1 MSFSNEDGDKYF
13 ERNIL
18 AKHKN
23 DEILSNFDIC
33 NINLLEVGCCDGWRL
48 NEFDKLNNTN
58 KYFGIDISNKSIEQG
73 KLLFDNLNLQIGN
86 VC

>member
-1 MSFSNEDGDKYF
+1 MSFSNEDVDKYF

-18 AKHKN
+18 AKHTT

-33 NINLLEVGCCDGWRL
+33 NFNNINLLEVGCCDGWRL

-58 KYFGIDISNKSIEQG
+58 KYFGFDISNKSIEQG
-73 KLLFDNLNLQIGN
+73 KLFR
-86 VC
+86 